1 MLSVE
6 EVVNKLKFWARS
18 DQMEGMTRY
27 DMRPEKR
34 VGVSVLE
41 MRKLAKEI
49 GQNHSLALQLWETEI
64 QEARMV
70 AETIGDPL
78 QLTEAQMDK

>member
-1 MLSVE
+1 
-6 EVVNKLKFWARS
+6 
-18 DQMEGMTRY
+18 
-27 DMRPEKR
+27 
-34 VGVSVLE
+34 

-49 GQNHSLALQLWETEI
+49 GKNHSLALQLWETEI

-78 QLTEAQMDK
+78 QLTEAQMDE